1 MDLTQIPL
9 FAAMAKQLQ
18 WLTARQNVIAE
29 NVANANTTGYQA
41 ADLKPLDFGKV
52 LAGEAPSLQLATTD
66 PRHLIAPSTSE
77 TGPGPD
83 FERTESGHPV
93 SLEEQMM
100 KLSQTSSD
108 FNFTTALYQ
117 KQIALI
123 KDAIG
128 HGS

>member
-9 FAAMAKQLQ
+9 FAAMAKQLH
-18 WLTARQNVIAE
+18 WLTARHNVIAE
-29 NVANANTTGYQA
+29 NVANANTPGYQA
-41 ADLKPLDFGKV
+41 ADLKPLDFAKV
-52 LAGEAPSLQLATTD
+52 LAGETPNLQLATTD
-66 PRHLIAPSTSE
+66 PQHLSAPTAGD
-77 TGPGPD
+77 TGPNSE
-83 FERTESGHPV
+83 FRRTESGHPV
-93 SLEEQMM
+93 SLEQQMM
-100 KLSQTSSD
+100 ALSQTASD